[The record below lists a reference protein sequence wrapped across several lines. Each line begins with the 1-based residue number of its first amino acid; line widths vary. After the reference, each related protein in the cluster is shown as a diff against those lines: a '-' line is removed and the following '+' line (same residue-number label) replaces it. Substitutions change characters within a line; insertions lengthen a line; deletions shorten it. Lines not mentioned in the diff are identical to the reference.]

1 MSKNLILIFVRNPAL
16 GKVKT
21 RLSKTIGDQKALKAY
36 TLLLDHTKAVLDKRS
51 EDKVVYYSENIQHND
66 LWDETHYQKKLQKGT
81 DLGARMGYAFAAA
94 FKEGY
99 DNVVIVGSDLFD
111 LKPLH
116 IEAAF
121 RGFRNS

>member
-21 RLSKTIGDQKALKAY
+21 RLSKTIGDQKALKTY

-66 LWDETHYQKKLQKGT
+66 LWDKTHYQKKLQKGT
-81 DLGARMGYAFAAA
+81 DLGARMGYAFADS
-94 FKEGY
+94 FQ
-99 DNVVIVGSDLFD
+99 
-111 LKPLH
+111 
-116 IEAAF
+116 
-121 RGFRNS
+121 RGL